1 MNHTMMEN
9 NIDEAK
15 IIDYLYGELPA
26 EEIKEIE
33 GLLEKNPQLKIEM
46 EAMMATR
53 NALGL
58 LEDKEVIPPTFVF
71 NHEEKSIS
79 FFQSDA
85 FRWVSSIA
93 AGLTILLVSAAL
105 LKLNIQNTNNGIQ
118 IGFGE
123 QISYPEGEE
132 LNKENVK
139 AWMAEVMDD
148 YEANTDKK
156 IAAVQSQLSSE
167 MENQDQQNIALMSNM
182 MKKHADGTGQLMQ
195 QYVAQLNDENKE
207 IIQNFFTVS
216 TEKQK
221 KYVKTV
227 MADFNEFYQHQ
238 RNYDMKLIE
247 TSLSQIQNTQ
257 DVKQLEQD
265 QLLASLY
272 DMVKTQSK

>member
-9 NIDEAK
+9 KIDEAK
-15 IIDYLYGELPA
+15 IIDYLYGELP
-26 EEIKEIE
+26 EEEVKEIE
-33 GLLEKNPQLKIEM
+33 SILEKQPELKAEM
-46 EAMMATR
+46 ERLHATR
-53 NALGL
+53 NVLGT
-58 LEDKEVIPPTFVF
+58 LEDKEVIPPTFVI
-71 NHEEKSIS
+71 NESRGQVS
-79 FFQSDA
+79 FFQSEA
-85 FRWVSSIA
+85 FRWVGSIA
-93 AGLTILLVSAAL
+93 AGLSLLLISAAL
-105 LKLNIQNTNNGIQ
+105 LNFNISNSNQGLQ

-123 QISYPEGEE
+123 LAPLPDEE

-148 YEANTDKK
+148 YETATDQK
-156 IAAVQSQLSSE
+156 IAAVQTQLSSE
-167 MENQDQQNIALMSNM
+167 MENQDQHNIALMTSM
-182 MKKHADGTGQLMQ
+182 MKSHTAGTGQLMQ
-195 QYVAQLNDENKE
+195 QYVAQLNSENKE

-227 MADFNEFYQHQ
+227 MADFNEFYQNQ
-238 RNYDMKLIE
+238 RNYDMRLIE
-247 TSLSQIQNTQ
+247 TSLSKIQNNQ

>member
-1 MNHTMMEN
+1 MSHTMMEN

-15 IIDYLYGELPA
+15 IIDYLYGELPQ
-26 EEIKEIE
+26 EEIKEVENILKE
-33 GLLEKNPQLKIEM
+33 NPELKLEM
-46 EAMMATR
+46 EGMQATR
-53 NALGL
+53 SALGV
-58 LEDKEVIPPTFVF
+58 LEDKEMIAPTFVF
-71 NHEEKSIS
+71 DKRTQSIS

-85 FRWVSSIA
+85 FRWVASIA
-93 AGLTILLVSAAL
+93 AGLTILLISAAV
-105 LKLNIQNTNNGIQ
+105 LKFNISNTEQGMQ

-123 QISYPEGEE
+123 LAPLPDKEMS
-132 LNKENVK
+132 KENVK

-148 YEANTDKK
+148 YEATTDQK
-156 IAAVQSQLSSE
+156 IAAVQTQLTSE
-167 MENQDQQNIALMSNM
+167 MESQDQKNMALMSGM
-182 MKKHADGTGQLMQ
+182 MKKHAAGTGQLMQ

-216 TEKQK
+216 SEKQK

-227 MADFNEFYQHQ
+227 MADFNEFYQNQ

-247 TSLSQIQNTQ
+247 TSLSKIQNNQ

>member
-46 EAMMATR
+46 EAMMETR